1 MPLRSWK
8 YPRVASLNG
17 RRGEFFALTGNAR
30 TDVDFGR
37 GRNCSAFGIRK
48 CKKNRQP
55 LQADGRSLL
64 AGSAIRR
71 KGRHLFLHLQDMPI
85 HENHTD
91 EETLGSIPMH
101 QFYSV
106 YYFMKS
112 GALKL
117 NGLHCDIFALVFHYW
132 RQGRTLHATNGYLAE
147 YLCCSREAVNRTIR
161 DLIDMKLIRRAS
173 GQKTKRGAW
182 PYTIDENTLCKKITG
197 WSDIKSHIC
206 ETLDHTIV
214 CEKVTSSSDNSS
226 HKKNSIK
233 RKETKK
239 EGKKNLRQSPLS
251 LLPNSCGNDDE
262 CRRLWTIV
270 LDLPSWKGRPQDALA
285 ESAKV
290 LDGHPV
296 SLCREMLRHTIEG
309 AYPMIYP
316 PTPEITAK
324 AKSACDKKSHIQPPP
339 QSKPDNEIFSK
350 LRPYF
355 PKELKDEIYT
365 IREFNNNQNGGRGLK
380 FNLESGKVSILCTP
394 EVKKWLSSIQD
405 ILEPILAEWAG
416 VGYTGYDYRL
426 YRTTTPN

>member
-1 MPLRSWK
+1 MI
-8 YPRVASLNG
+8 
-17 RRGEFFALTGNAR
+17 
-30 TDVDFGR
+30 
-37 GRNCSAFGIRK
+37 CS
-48 CKKNRQP
+48 
-55 LQADGRSLL
+55 
-64 AGSAIRR
+64 
-71 KGRHLFLHLQDMPI
+71 KGRQLFRLLQDMPTP
-85 HENHTD
+85 ENHTD

-132 RQGRTLHATNGYLAE
+132 RQGRTLHATNGYLAD

-214 CEKVTSSSDNSS
+214 CEKVTSSSDISS
-226 HKKNSIK
+226 HHNNRKKGKVI
-233 RKETKK
+233 KK
-239 EGKKNLRQSPLS
+239 EGKTSLCQSPLS
-251 LLPNSCGNDDE
+251 FLPNSCSDDE
-262 CRRLWTIV
+262 ECIRLWKIV
-270 LDLPSWKGRPQDALA
+270 INLPTWKDRPKEALI

-290 LDGHPV
+290 LDGHSV

-324 AKSACDKKSHIQPPP
+324 AQAACDKKSHIQQSP